1 MDVLNWIGIN
11 WMVQKWNHN
20 PSFHRK
26 LLITTIYG
34 FYAVLIFTVIIIVT
48 GKSSDLKGES
58 KIVID
63 SMSLRIIKQ
72 ILQFC
77 NLDFEY

>member
-11 WMVQKWNHN
+11 WMVQKWNLN

-48 GKSSDLKGES
+48 GKSSELKGEA
-58 KIVID
+58 K
-63 SMSLRIIKQ
+63 IKQ
-72 ILQFC
+72 IWQFC
-77 NLDFEY
+77 NLDFGY